1 MPRTTRLFGWDGAG
15 VYNLLSAFWFV
26 GVLHALLWEW
36 DKYPALL
43 SFLGISTNH
52 GKSQDQIKTL
62 WMSKKLCHD
71 KDFKSQM
78 ETAMIIWVHLWVTT
92 RVWDGLFTAIMSVQL
107 PSVGFP
113 QDSRAEFYS
122 WQGALGLKR
131 DHGCLRLED
140 RFVSPSGISCSWA
153 GVSWGTKVFNCEEQ
167 MCQVPF
173 VPLLTHNAIPS
184 LGSNFQMILHI
195 HIFYL
200 YLNGY
205 FRTYS
210 ARMSAGNSGPVARF
224 HRLVPGIKLIPLEKL
239 MKTCPHKVGPIPAPR
254 VRVCVCSKNQSKWP
268 LQSKIS
274 KFFKQ
279 SDWGNRRS
287 PRNLCKQ
294 AASFSC
300 VQPHLPR
307 FRQGHC
313 GWSRLSRPVEDVG
326 PAPGQSIAW
335 HFGTMDDLSRF
346 PRGQSF
352 RFALFQHHQCSS
364 EFGNQA
370 ELWGFGR
377 LSPRNSWSPEFWKPG
392 TGTIEI

>member
-1 MPRTTRLFGWDGAG
+1 
-15 VYNLLSAFWFV
+15 
-26 GVLHALLWEW
+26 
-36 DKYPALL
+36 
-43 SFLGISTNH
+43 
-52 GKSQDQIKTL
+52 
-62 WMSKKLCHD
+62 
-71 KDFKSQM
+71 
-78 ETAMIIWVHLWVTT
+78 
-92 RVWDGLFTAIMSVQL
+92 
-107 PSVGFP
+107 
-113 QDSRAEFYS
+113 
-122 WQGALGLKR
+122 
-131 DHGCLRLED
+131 
-140 RFVSPSGISCSWA
+140 
-153 GVSWGTKVFNCEEQ
+153 

-173 VPLLTHNAIPS
+173 VPLLTHNAMPT

-195 HIFYL
+195 HILYL
-200 YLNGY
+200 YLNG
-205 FRTYS
+205 FFQAYS

-254 VRVCVCSKNQSKWP
+254 VCVCVCVCSKNQSKWP

-352 RFALFQHHQCSS
+352 RFALVSAPPMFFGVREPSWALGVRKIVTS
-364 EFGNQA
+364 ELLIP
-370 ELWGFGR
+370 ELQ
-377 LSPRNSWSPEFWKPG
+377 KPG